1 MISLSDSTDPDV
13 VLAAH
18 VMRVVQP
25 LAVALDTPVL
35 LVGATARTV
44 FSIGVLEA
52 VPSRQTKD
60 VDIAIAVDSWA
71 AFARLTAPLRRQG
84 PQAHRFVIDGIPVD
98 IVPFGP
104 LETARRT
111 ITWPD
116 EIEMSAI
123 GFHEA
128 ATDALHVALP
138 DGIIAKIPSPA
149 AQCLLKLVAWND
161 RRDRDT
167 KDAVDLRTMLSWFSS
182 GPLLQFLY
190 SEHFPL
196 VEAHDFDPVL
206 AGAEHAGRMVR
217 SLLNPETA
225 PIVSSILAGSSA
237 RRLLA
242 QDMGRSLFD
251 TGRHDH
257 HVALIDAFHQGMS
270 VEST

>member
-1 MISLSDSTDPDV
+1 MISLSDSTDPDIA
-13 VLAAH
+13 LAAH
-18 VMRVVQP
+18 VMKVVQP

-44 FSIGVLEA
+44 FSIGVLGA
-52 VPSRQTKD
+52 VPLRRTKD

-71 AFARLTAPLRRQG
+71 GFARLTAALRRQG
-84 PQAHRFVIDGIPVD
+84 AQAHRFVVDGIPVD
-98 IVPFGP
+98 VVPFGP

-116 EIEMSAI
+116 EIEMSVI

-138 DGIIAKIPSPA
+138 GGIITKVPSPA

-167 KDAVDLRTMLSWFSS
+167 KDAVDLRSMLTWFSS
-182 GPLLQFLY
+182 GPLLQNLY

-196 VEAHDFDPVL
+196 VAAHDFDPVP

-217 SLLNPETA
+217 SLLSAETA
-225 PIVSSILAGSSA
+225 PVVSSILADPSA

-242 QDMGRSLFD
+242 QDMGRPLFD

-270 VEST
+270 AEST

>member
-1 MISLSDSTDPDV
+1 MISLSASTDPDV

-52 VPSRQTKD
+52 VPPRQTKD
-60 VDIAIAVDSWA
+60 VDIAIAVGSWA

-84 PQAHRFVIDGIPVD
+84 AQAHRFVIDGIPVD

-116 EIEMSAI
+116 KIEMSVI

-128 ATDALHVALP
+128 ARDALHVALP
-138 DGIIAKIPSPA
+138 DGIVAKIPSPA
-149 AQCLLKLVAWND
+149 AQCLMKLVAWND

-225 PIVSSILAGSSA
+225 PIVSSILADSSA

-242 QDMGRSLFD
+242 QDMGRSFFD
-251 TGRHDH
+251 TSRHDQ